1 MTTVVPLDARAEPA
15 AAAQPVRW
23 SRPTELLIGQ
33 GAARQAVRQAGSDA
47 PVGLVTDANLPEGF
61 VDDLAGRA
69 GKRLRRIGL
78 RPEDITLTTAE
89 EVADAL
95 GGVRHM
101 VAVGGG
107 SVLDAAAVARAII
120 SRPEL
125 PALIRRRPRPGLV
138 LCPPGRRPVPHFTA
152 VPTTVGT
159 AAEVSSLAT
168 VRTDG
173 GRKLLAGD
181 VLTPGTAALDP
192 AATAGL
198 PPRLVLEGV
207 LEAMM
212 RLLNIHVLP
221 PAGQC
226 PGASDAELL
235 ALLVQLGRSGA
246 EAAGERH
253 GVPAALRTDVAL
265 LSARTV
271 LGWTTLGRD
280 PFAGKIW
287 YLANELSAL
296 AAVRKMTATVS
307 VVPVVWSRLL
317 AGDTRFGD
325 PVRLHTAWRAVRR
338 GLGPLRLPA
347 DPVAGFRALAA
358 AWDVPALPRTG
369 APPPGELACRA
380 VRAWGGSQ
388 PMLGAFGVAELTA
401 LYREIID
408 QPRPRRSQR

>member
-1 MTTVVPLDARAEPA
+1 MTTVVPLAARAEPA

-61 VDDLAGRA
+61 VDDLAGPA

-95 GGVRHM
+95 GGARHM

-125 PALIRRRPRPGLV
+125 PALIRRHPRPGLV
-138 LCPPGRRPVPHFTA
+138 LCPPGRRPVPHFTT

-181 VLTPGTAALDP
+181 VLTPSTAALDP

-198 PPRLVLEGV
+198 PRRLVLEGV

-212 RLLNIHVLP
+212 RLLNIHALP

-235 ALLVQLGRSGA
+235 ALLGQLGRSGA

-280 PFAGKIW
+280 PFGGKIW

-325 PVRLHTAWRAVRR
+325 PVRLHSAWRALRR

-369 APPPGELACRA
+369 APPPGELASRA
-380 VRAWGGSQ
+380 ARAWGGSQ